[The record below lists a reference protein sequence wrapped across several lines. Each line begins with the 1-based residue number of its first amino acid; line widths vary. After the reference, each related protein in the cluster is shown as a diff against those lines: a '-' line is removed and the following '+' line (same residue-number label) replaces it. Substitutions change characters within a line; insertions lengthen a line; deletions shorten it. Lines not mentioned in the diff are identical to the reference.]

1 MLWTSA
7 KGSRLLDKINEET
20 GSVFDKENYEIIV
33 SQTDEVDGLVLGHF
47 ATEQPSRMTARH
59 RGDTGR
65 PRHQL
70 VGRRAMAGPFGLAR
84 DGDEW
89 RGLS

>member
-65 PRHQL
+65 GHDINL
-70 VGRRAMAGPFGLAR
+70 SAGDKPPLR
-84 DGDEW
+84 VQP
-89 RGLS
+89 